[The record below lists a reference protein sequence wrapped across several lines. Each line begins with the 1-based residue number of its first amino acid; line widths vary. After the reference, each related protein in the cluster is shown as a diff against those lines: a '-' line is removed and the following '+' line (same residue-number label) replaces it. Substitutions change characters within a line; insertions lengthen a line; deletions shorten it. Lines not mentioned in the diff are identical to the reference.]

1 MKFTR
6 YILGIAGAAVLLSG
20 CEELEKAQAYA
31 PDSDM
36 IIAPVLSKLPA
47 QIEMSGENLNT
58 ELTFNWDAADF
69 GVPTQVNYSVEAS
82 VGGQDKVVLFSGI
95 AETSYLTTYQTLNT
109 ALTKAADKGGLGL
122 VAGVATDVHFHI
134 SATIGTTY
142 PKYYSNAIPV
152 NVTCTDS
159 EPVYPAIYVIGDY
172 CSWNHDNALRL
183 FDYAETDVTYTGMV
197 DFMWKGKNGFK
208 VTGAKDWN
216 NGNWGI
222 DNGAPAP
229 EAEAAAIQLIDDG
242 GSGNI
247 SAYAKRFYRFSFDK
261 STLVLTKTL
270 SFDYIGVI
278 GDFNGWGGDVLMYYD
293 NESQRFFADV
303 EIPADG
309 GLKFRLDQGW
319 DSSFGTSQ
327 SDIAMEGKLDGSGN
341 ISVPAGN
348 YRVYVNM
355 NNPDDMTFK
364 FSADDYQATDPG
376 AQPEKPEV
384 PAEDV
389 WGLVGTITGWADGAD
404 IVLEADGDWLVAK
417 AVALTTADEFKFRA
431 NGVWGNEKTV
441 ADGTIVEAG
450 QEYPAVKGSGNIKVA
465 ADGTYDI
472 CLASSLDKFCIMP
485 VGQKPSGL

>member
-1 MKFTR
+1 M
-6 YILGIAGAAVLLSG
+6 
-20 CEELEKAQAYA
+20 
-31 PDSDM
+31 
-36 IIAPVLSKLPA
+36 
-47 QIEMSGENLNT
+47 
-58 ELTFNWDAADF
+58 
-69 GVPTQVNYSVEAS
+69 
-82 VGGQDKVVLFSGI
+82 
-95 AETSYLTTYQTLNT
+95 
-109 ALTKAADKGGLGL
+109 
-122 VAGVATDVHFHI
+122 
-134 SATIGTTY
+134 
-142 PKYYSNAIPV
+142 
-152 NVTCTDS
+152 
-159 EPVYPAIYVIGDY
+159 
-172 CSWNHDNALRL
+172 
-183 FDYAETDVTYTGMV
+183 
-197 DFMWKGKNGFK
+197 
-208 VTGAKDWN
+208 
-216 NGNWGI
+216 
-222 DNGAPAP
+222 
-229 EAEAAAIQLIDDG
+229 IDDG

-247 SAYAKRFYRFSFDK
+247 SVYAKRFYRFSFDK
-261 STLVLTKTL
+261 STLVFTKNL

-364 FSADDYQATDPG
+364 FSADDYKATDPG

-389 WGLVGTITGWADGAD
+389 WGLVGTITDWADGAD

-417 AVALTTADEFKFRA
+417 AVELTTADEFKFRA

-450 QEYPAVKGSGNIKVA
+450 KEYPAVKGSGNIKVA
-465 ADGTYDI
+465 ADGTYDV